1 MNVKNYQK
9 RLDFQ
14 QKMISR
20 QSDQIDSLKSEIE
33 KLNLK
38 LQEKDEIINSVEHL
52 RKEMTENVQEQKRLK
67 NEYKQLVQELK
78 KMKEII
84 NQEVYK
90 NRWWLIKLL
99 IK

>member
-1 MNVKNYQK
+1 MTWLAPLGFLGLLGLIALIVIYIIKPNY
-9 RLDFQ
+9 Q

-78 KMKEII
+78 K
-84 NQEVYK
+84 
-90 NRWWLIKLL
+90 
-99 IK
+99 